1 MNKIMELRTKRN
13 DLWEKTKSYLE
24 EHRSENGLVEAS
36 AVEQYNK
43 MAGEVKALGDEIARL
58 EDQAAF
64 DAQLSQPTTH
74 PVTNK
79 PMSRKAENVA
89 PTATDEYAG
98 AFWNMI
104 RNQGDQFAV
113 RNALSVG
120 EDTEG
125 GYTVPDEF
133 ERKLIQALEENN
145 IFRQLATV
153 IRTNSGTRKIPIA
166 NDTMEAQWIDEGEE
180 IPETNTKF
188 GQTTL
193 SAYKLGTMIKISN
206 ELLHDSAFDLASYIA
221 ARFGV
226 CMGNAEER
234 AFFTGDGDKKP
245 LGILADVGGAELG
258 VTAEA
263 EDLVTFDEIFDLYYS
278 LKSPYRRSAQFVCNE
293 PLLLQLMKLKDKN
306 DNYIWKPSL
315 DVAKPD
321 TILGR
326 PIRTSSFMPGIAA
339 GEKVLLFGDLKNYW
353 VADRQNR
360 TFRRLNELYARA
372 DQVGFLTT
380 QRVDGRLIL
389 PESVKVLKM
398 AGTKATTTPTTD
410 PTTDP
415 DEQPGG

>member
-1 MNKIMELRTKRN
+1 MNKIVELRTKRN
-13 DLWEKTKSYLE
+13 TLWEQAKAFLE
-24 EHRSENGLVEAS
+24 EHRGENGIVDAS
-36 AVEQYNK
+36 AVEQYDR
-43 MAGEVKALGDEIARL
+43 MLLEVKNLGNEITRL

-64 DAQLSQPTTH
+64 DSQLSQPTSH

-79 PMSRKAENVA
+79 PMAASPKADVA
-89 PTATDEYAG
+89 PTATAEYG
-98 AFWNMI
+98 KAFWDMI

-166 NDTMEAQWIDEGEE
+166 NDTMEASWIDEGEE
-180 IPETNTKF
+180 IPETNTQF

-226 CMGNAEER
+226 AMGNAEER

-258 VTAEA
+258 VTAA
-263 EDLVTFDEIFDLYYS
+263 EEEIVTFDEIFDLYYS

-293 PLLLQLMKLKDKN
+293 TLLLQLMKLKDKN

-315 DVAKPD
+315 DIAKPD

-326 PIRTSSFMPGIAA
+326 PIRTSSFMPGVAS

-360 TFRRLNELYARA
+360 TFRRLNELYART
-372 DQVGFLTT
+372 DQVGFMTT

-398 AGTKATTTPTTD
+398 AGTKASTPD
-410 PTTDP
+410 D
-415 DEQPGG
+415 DENAGG

>member
-1 MNKIMELRTKRN
+1 MNKIMELRNKRN
-13 DLWEKTKSYLE
+13 TLWEQTKNFLE
-24 EHRSENGLVEAS
+24 EHRGDNGLVEAS

-43 MAGEVKALGDEIARL
+43 MAADVQALGAEIQRL
-58 EDQAAF
+58 EEQAAF

-133 ERKLIQALEENN
+133 ERKLVQALEENN

-258 VTAEA
+258 VTAQG

-293 PLLLQLMKLKDKN
+293 TLLLQLMKLKDKN

-326 PIRTSSFMPGIAA
+326 PIRTSSFMPGIAK

-360 TFRRLNELYARA
+360 TFRRLNELYART

>member
-293 PLLLQLMKLKDKN
+293 TLLLQLMKLKDKN

-360 TFRRLNELYARA
+360 TFRRLNELYART

-398 AGTKATTTPTTD
+398 AGTKATTTTD
-410 PTTDP
+410 TTTDP

>member
-13 DLWEKTKSYLE
+13 DLWEKTKTYLE
-24 EHRSENGLVEAS
+24 EHRGENGLVEAS
-36 AVEQYNK
+36 AVEQYNR
-43 MAGEVKALGDEIARL
+43 MAGEVKSLGDEIARL

-79 PMSRKAENVA
+79 PMGRKAENVA

-293 PLLLQLMKLKDKN
+293 TLLLQLMKLKDKN

-326 PIRTSSFMPGIAA
+326 PIRTSSFMPGIAK

-360 TFRRLNELYARA
+360 TFRRLNELYART

-398 AGTKATTTPTTD
+398 AGTKVTPT
-410 PTTDP
+410 PTPDP

>member
-1 MNKIMELRTKRN
+1 MSKILELRNKRAN
-13 DLWEKTKSYLE
+13 LWEQTKSFLE
-24 EHRSENGLVEAS
+24 EHRGENGLVEAS
-36 AVEQYNK
+36 AVEQYNR
-43 MAGEVKALGDEIARL
+43 MAADVQALGAEIERL
-58 EDQAAF
+58 EQQEAF
-64 DAQLSQPTTH
+64 DAALSAPTSKPVKGMPSTH
-74 PVTNK
+74 QAP
-79 PMSRKAENVA
+79 KAEG
-89 PTATDEYAG
+89 TASDEYKD

-133 ERKLIQALEENN
+133 EHRLIQALEENN

-166 NDTMEAQWIDEGEE
+166 TDTMEAQWIDEGEE

-221 ARFGV
+221 TRFGV
-226 CMGNAEER
+226 AMGNAEER

-245 LGILADVGGAELG
+245 LGILAETGGAELG
-258 VTAEA
+258 VTAASEH
-263 EDLVTFDEIFDLYYS
+263 LVTFDEIFDLYYS
-278 LKSPYRRSAQFVCNE
+278 LKSPYRRNAQFVCNE
-293 PLLLQLMKLKDKN
+293 TLLLQLMKLKDGN
-306 DNYIWKPSL
+306 GNYIWKPGL
-315 DVAKPD
+315 DTAKPD

-326 PIRTSSFMPGIAA
+326 PIRTSTFMPTMSA
-339 GEKVLLFGDLKNYW
+339 GERVLLFGDLKNYW

-360 TFRRLNELYARA
+360 TFRRLNELYART
-372 DQVGFLTT
+372 DQVGFMTT

-398 AGTKATTTPTTD
+398 AGIKPAPA
-410 PTTDP
+410 PAAEEEP
-415 DEQPGG
+415 NG

>member
-1 MNKIMELRTKRN
+1 MSKILELRNKRAN
-13 DLWEKTKSYLE
+13 LWEQTKSFLE
-24 EHRSENGLVEAS
+24 EHRGENGLVEAS
-36 AVEQYNK
+36 AVEQYNR
-43 MAGEVKALGDEIARL
+43 MAADVQALGAEIERL
-58 EDQAAF
+58 EQQEAF
-64 DAQLSQPTTH
+64 DAALSAPTSK
-74 PVTNK
+74 PVK
-79 PMSRKAENVA
+79 GMPSAHQAPKAEG
-89 PTATDEYAG
+89 TASDEYRD

-133 ERKLIQALEENN
+133 ERRLVQALEENN

-166 NDTMEAQWIDEGEE
+166 TDTMEAQWIDEGEE
-180 IPETNTKF
+180 IPETNTRF

-193 SAYKLGTMIKISN
+193 SAYKLGTMIKVSN

-221 ARFGV
+221 TRFGV
-226 CMGNAEER
+226 AMGNAEER

-245 LGILADVGGAELG
+245 LGILAETGGAELG
-258 VTAEA
+258 VTAASEH
-263 EDLVTFDEIFDLYYS
+263 LVTFDEIFDLYYS
-278 LKSPYRRSAQFVCNE
+278 LKSPYRRNAQFICNE
-293 PLLLQLMKLKDKN
+293 TLLLQLMKLKDGN
-306 DNYIWKPSL
+306 GNYIWKPGL
-315 DVAKPD
+315 DTAKPD

-326 PIRTSSFMPGIAA
+326 PILTSTFMPTMSA
-339 GEKVLLFGDLKNYW
+339 GERVLLFGDLKNYW

-360 TFRRLNELYARA
+360 TFRRLNELYART
-372 DQVGFLTT
+372 DQVGFMTT

-398 AGTKATTTPTTD
+398 AGIKPAPA
-410 PTTDP
+410 PSAEEEP
-415 DEQPGG
+415 NG

>member
-1 MNKIMELRTKRN
+1 MSKILELRNKRAA
-13 DLWEKTKSYLE
+13 LWEQTKNFLE
-24 EHRSENGLVEAS
+24 EHRSESGLVEAT

-43 MAGEVKALGDEIARL
+43 MAADVQALGQEIERL
-58 EDQAAF
+58 EQQEAF
-64 DAQLSQPTTH
+64 DAALSAPTTR
-74 PVTNK
+74 PVTNM
-79 PMSRKAENVA
+79 PQTHTAPKAEG
-89 PTATDEYAG
+89 TASDEYKD

-113 RNALSVG
+113 HNALRIG

-125 GYTVPDEF
+125 GFTVPDEF
-133 ERKLIQALEENN
+133 EHRLIQALEENN

-166 NDTMEAQWIDEGEE
+166 TDSMEAEWIDEGEE

-188 GQTTL
+188 GQTSL

-221 ARFGV
+221 TRFGV
-226 CMGNAEER
+226 AMGNAEER

-245 LGILADVGGAELG
+245 LGILAETGGAELG
-258 VTAEA
+258 VTAASES
-263 EDLVTFDEIFDLYYS
+263 LVTFDEIFDLYYS
-278 LKSPYRRSAQFVCNE
+278 LKSPYRRNAQFICNE
-293 PLLLQLMKLKDKN
+293 TLLLQLMKIKDKN

-315 DVAKPD
+315 DIAKPD

-326 PIRTSSFMPGIAA
+326 PIRTSSFMPTLAK
-339 GEKVLLFGDLKNYW
+339 GERVLLFGDMKNYW

-360 TFRRLNELYARA
+360 TFRRLNELYART
-372 DQVGFLTT
+372 DQVGFMTT

-398 AGTKATTTPTTD
+398 AGTKATETA
-410 PTTDP
+410 
-415 DEQPGG
+415 EG

>member
-180 IPETNTKF
+180 IPETNAKF

-293 PLLLQLMKLKDKN
+293 TLLLQLMKLKDKN

-360 TFRRLNELYARA
+360 TFRRLNELYART

>member
-1 MNKIMELRTKRN
+1 MNKIMELRNKRN
-13 DLWEKTKSYLE
+13 TLWEQTKTFLE
-24 EHRSENGLVEAS
+24 EHRGENGLVEAS

-79 PMSRKAENVA
+79 PMGRKAENVA

-293 PLLLQLMKLKDKN
+293 TLLLQLMKLKDKN

-360 TFRRLNELYARA
+360 TFRRLNELYART

-415 DEQPGG
+415 NEQPGG

>member
-1 MNKIMELRTKRN
+1 MNKIMELRNKRN
-13 DLWEKTKSYLE
+13 TLWEQTKNFLE
-24 EHRSENGLVEAS
+24 EHRGENGLVEAS
-36 AVEQYNK
+36 AVEQYNR
-43 MAGEVKALGDEIARL
+43 MAGDVKALGDEIERL
-58 EDQAAF
+58 EAQAAF
-64 DAQLSQPTTH
+64 EAQLSAPTSR

-79 PMSRKAENVA
+79 PMTGHKADVA
-89 PTATDEYAG
+89 PTATDEYG
-98 AFWNMI
+98 RAFWDMI

-113 RNALSVG
+113 RNALSIG

-258 VTAEA
+258 VTAA
-263 EDLVTFDEIFDLYYS
+263 EEELVTFDEIFDLYYS

-293 PLLLQLMKLKDKN
+293 TLLLQLMKLKDKN

-315 DVAKPD
+315 DIAKPD

-360 TFRRLNELYARA
+360 TFRRLNELYART

-398 AGTKATTTPTTD
+398 AGTKAVTPT
-410 PTTDP
+410 PDP
-415 DEQPGG
+415 DEEPSG

>member
-293 PLLLQLMKLKDKN
+293 TLLLQLMKLKDKN

-326 PIRTSSFMPGIAA
+326 PIRTSSFMPGIAK

-360 TFRRLNELYARA
+360 TFRRLNELYART

-398 AGTKATTTPTTD
+398 AGTKATNTTPTTD
-410 PTTDP
+410 PD
-415 DEQPGG
+415 DGANG

>member
-1 MNKIMELRTKRN
+1 MNKIMELRNKRN
-13 DLWEKTKSYLE
+13 TLWEQTKTYLE
-24 EHRSENGLVEAS
+24 EHRGENGLVEAS

-43 MAGEVKALGDEIARL
+43 MASEVKALGDEIARL

-79 PMSRKAENVA
+79 PMTRKAENVA

-293 PLLLQLMKLKDKN
+293 TLLLQLMKLKDKN

-315 DVAKPD
+315 DIAKPD

-326 PIRTSSFMPGIAA
+326 PIRTSSFMPGIAK

-360 TFRRLNELYARA
+360 TFRRLNELYART

-398 AGTKATTTPTTD
+398 AGTKATTTTTTD
-410 PTTDP
+410 TTTDP

>member
-1 MNKIMELRTKRN
+1 MNKIMQMREKRN
-13 DLWEKTKSYLE
+13 TLWEQTKNFLE
-24 EHRSENGLVEAS
+24 EHRGENGLVAAD

-43 MAGEVKALGDEIARL
+43 MAADVQALGAEIERL
-58 EDQAAF
+58 ENQAAF
-64 DAQLSQPTTH
+64 DAKLAEPTSR
-74 PVTNK
+74 PVTNM
-79 PMSRKAENVA
+79 PGSHAAPKAEG
-89 PTATDEYAG
+89 TASDEYRD
-98 AFWNMI
+98 AFWGMI
-104 RNQGDQFAV
+104 RNQGDQFGI
-113 RNALSVG
+113 RNALRIG

-133 ERKLIQALEENN
+133 ERRLIQALEENN

-166 NDTMEAQWIDEGEE
+166 TDTMEAQWIDEGEE
-180 IPETNTKF
+180 IPETNTRF

-221 ARFGV
+221 QRFGV

-245 LGILADVGGAELG
+245 LGILAETGGAELG
-258 VTAEA
+258 VTAA
-263 EDLVTFDEIFDLYYS
+263 EEEIVTFDEIFDLYYS
-278 LKSPYRRSAQFVCNE
+278 LKSPYRRNAQFVCNE
-293 PLLLQLMKLKDKN
+293 TLLLQLMKLKDKN

-315 DVAKPD
+315 DIAKPD

-339 GEKVLLFGDLKNYW
+339 GERVLLFGDLKNYW

-360 TFRRLNELYARA
+360 TFRRLNELYART

-398 AGTKATTTPTTD
+398 AGTKANTNTTP
-410 PTTDP
+410 DP
-415 DEQPGG
+415 DSGANG